1 MAKRELNS
9 KVIYQVFVRDFPKD
23 GTLSSVLKKIDYF
36 KKLGVDILYL
46 MPIYPISKINR
57 KGSYGSPYAI
67 ANYKKIDPSLG
78 TLNDLKKIILS
89 SHEKGIKVMLDM
101 VFNHSG
107 CDNNLLKESPDFYL
121 KDDKGNFTRKVAD
134 WSDVYDFDYQNKKVT
149 KYFCSIL
156 NYYADLGIDGFRFD
170 VGSLLPP
177 SFYKSARR
185 YLGSDSLFLVESI
198 SPDFLSSIRSHGY
211 KAYSNAE
218 LAEASCDTF
227 YNYASFVHFTKY
239 MQSRSLEDL
248 NLYKLAL
255 NDEENNLPSDNSI
268 VRTLENHDNKRIC
281 SYSKKM
287 NVAYN
292 LSAYS
297 FFTRGPAFIYQ
308 GQEVG
313 LKKYNS
319 LFEKET
325 INLDITNKKYFD
337 FYKKLISLKQRKENI
352 NLLTSYYPFTEENYM
367 LVINT
372 YKDQRK
378 EYGLFNFTEK
388 DIDIKIDHIED
399 GEYLDLL
406 SNKKITIK
414 KGKKLTLSSPLY
426 LQEIK

>member
-67 ANYKKIDPSLG
+67 ANYKKIDPLLG
-78 TLNDLKKIILS
+78 TINDLKKIILS
-89 SHEKGIKVMLDM
+89 AHEKGIKVMLDM

-121 KDDKGNFTRKVAD
+121 KDDKGKFTRKVAD

-149 KYFCSIL
+149 KYFC
-156 NYYADLGIDGFRFD
+156 
-170 VGSLLPP
+170 
-177 SFYKSARR
+177 
-185 YLGSDSLFLVESI
+185 SLFLVESI

-239 MQSRSLEDL
+239 MQSRSIEDL